1 MLKRVQDNI
10 SKATNQ
16 PKEEESKEFKA
27 PISQTMGQVNNL
39 LRAVQ
44 KNLSQTNVSDI
55 LKNADSI
62 KEALKPLQEKVQTNL
77 SNDLIQ
83 TLNDKIPFSI
93 VKTIQEQLP
102 QSTLA
107 EMITS
112 ATKNFNERDQGDK
125 SAAGSQEKV
134 EGQPNEATSVN

>member
-16 PKEEESKEFKA
+16 PKEEESKELKA
-27 PISQTMGQVNNL
+27 PITQTMGQVNNL

-44 KNLSQTNVSDI
+44 KNLNQTNVSDI

-62 KEALKPLQEKVQTNL
+62 KEALKPLQEKVKTNL

-102 QSTLA
+102 
-107 EMITS
+107 
-112 ATKNFNERDQGDK
+112 
-125 SAAGSQEKV
+125 
-134 EGQPNEATSVN
+134 

>member
-10 SKATNQ
+10 SKASNQ

-27 PISQTMGQVNNL
+27 PITQTMGQVNSL

-62 KEALKPLQEKVQTNL
+62 KEALKPLSEKV
-77 SNDLIQ
+77 
-83 TLNDKIPFSI
+83 
-93 VKTIQEQLP
+93 
-102 QSTLA
+102 
-107 EMITS
+107 
-112 ATKNFNERDQGDK
+112 
-125 SAAGSQEKV
+125 
-134 EGQPNEATSVN
+134 

>member
-1 MLKRVQDNI
+1 
-10 SKATNQ
+10 
-16 PKEEESKEFKA
+16 
-27 PISQTMGQVNNL
+27 MGQVNNL

-62 KEALKPLQEKVQTNL
+62 KEVLKPLQEKVKTNL

-102 QSTLA
+102 
-107 EMITS
+107 
-112 ATKNFNERDQGDK
+112 
-125 SAAGSQEKV
+125 
-134 EGQPNEATSVN
+134 